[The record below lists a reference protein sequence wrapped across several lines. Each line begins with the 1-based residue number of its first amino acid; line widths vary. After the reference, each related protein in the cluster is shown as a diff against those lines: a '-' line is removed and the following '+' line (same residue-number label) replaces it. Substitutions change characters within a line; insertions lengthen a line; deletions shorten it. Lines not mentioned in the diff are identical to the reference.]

1 MQKSNN
7 DSPEGANSN
16 KLKDEDIIKFAE
28 EVLGDPDDTIIEI
41 EDGEALKQENDDVID
56 LTEVAEMEVKGD
68 DDILDLTEDIEIT
81 MDSEDSLVELEDITE
96 ESLDTEETLVDLSDS
111 QDDLTLLDDAVLDLD
126 DVVEEISS
134 IEQDI
139 ISQDDAAE
147 DDQLTTSADSRQ
159 QSEPIELTDADRE
172 ALESE
177 FEYDESSENLTGVDN
192 LDSLSSDDIEE
203 EILIDFNDDVVED
216 TSETVDLASD
226 LLDDQTDEPSS
237 VEGPSG
243 KLELTDADRRLLEEE
258 LSLEIDENAVDAPD
272 GVELADK
279 VENEI
284 DHPVTDAAEKEDEYD
299 VADIESPTSPE
310 VFEKAEVTSES
321 DSDVD
326 EIVDK
331 VFDQDL
337 AELSPELPENNDDV
351 LNIEDARDLVDTED
365 GIQTDGDKPD
375 KADILET
382 NDLDD
387 EFNFDFDET
396 NEKTEAESDDIELPP
411 LTPEEELS
419 VEALL
424 AEAET
429 PEESDQPSDNQQE
442 TIHDDIETDS
452 VTESIVSGDPEEKQ
466 LPTETEMDF
475 GQNDA
480 VDDQDLHKVE
490 DPISIR
496 VKEPAAENHA
506 DEDTLLKSV
515 FEKDP
520 EVKEFSS
527 EQLGD
532 AVERAVNKIFA
543 EKIESLLFDAIDR
556 AVTKEIGRLR
566 TLILGDR
573 DPKA

>member
-1 MQKSNN
+1 MQKSDN

-81 MDSEDSLVELEDITE
+81 MDSEDSLIELEDITE
-96 ESLDTEETLVDLSDS
+96 ESIEAEETLVNLSDN

-134 IEQDI
+134 VEQDV
-139 ISQDDAAE
+139 ISQDEAAE
-147 DDQLTTSADSRQ
+147 DDQLTTSADTRR
-159 QSEPIELTDADRE
+159 QSEPTELTDADRE
-172 ALESE
+172 AFESE
-177 FEYDESSENLTGVDN
+177 FEFDESSDSTTSVDN
-192 LDSLSSDDIEE
+192 LDSLSTDDIEE
-203 EILIDFNDDVVED
+203 EILIDFNDDVIED

-226 LLDDQTDEPSS
+226 LLNDQVDEPSS
-237 VEGPSG
+237 VEGPSE

-258 LSLEIDENAVDAPD
+258 LSLEIDENADDALDEVDP
-272 GVELADK
+272 ADK

-284 DHPVTDAAEKEDEYD
+284 DHPVTDADVEDDEYD
-299 VADIESPTSPE
+299 VTDSESPTSPE
-310 VFEKAEVTSES
+310 VFAKPEVTSES

-337 AELSPELPENNDDV
+337 AELSPELPENNDD
-351 LNIEDARDLVDTED
+351 IQYTEDATDIVDSEDDIQTKED
-365 GIQTDGDKPD
+365 GPD
-375 KADILET
+375 KEDILET
-382 NDLDD
+382 KNLDD
-387 EFNFDFDET
+387 EFNFDFDEA
-396 NEKTEAESDDIELPP
+396 NEKTDVESDDIELPP

-424 AEAET
+424 AEVEP
-429 PEESDQPSDNQQE
+429 PEESDQQSDNQQA
-442 TIHDDIETDS
+442 TAYNDIETDS
-452 VTESIVSGDPEEKQ
+452 VAQSIISESPEEEPQ
-466 LPTETEMDF
+466 ATEVEMDF
-475 GQNDA
+475 DQNDA
-480 VDDQDLHKVE
+480 DDDQDLHKVE

-496 VKEPAAENHA
+496 VKEPAAENHV
-506 DEDTLLKSV
+506 DEDTLLNSV
-515 FEKDP
+515 FEKDSV
-520 EVKEFSS
+520 VKEFTS
-527 EQLGD
+527 EKLED

-556 AVTKEIGRLR
+556 AVTKEIGRLK

>member
-1 MQKSNN
+1 MQKSDN
-7 DSPEGANSN
+7 DSPESANNN

-28 EVLGDPDDTIIEI
+28 EVLGDPDDTIIEL
-41 EDGEALKQENDDVID
+41 EDGEALEQENDDIID
-56 LTEVAEMEVKGD
+56 LTEVAETEVKSD

-81 MDSEDSLVELEDITE
+81 MDSEESLIELEDITE
-96 ESLDTEETLVDLSDS
+96 ESIDTEETLVDLSDS

-126 DVVEEISS
+126 DVVEEINSV
-134 IEQDI
+134 EQDI
-139 ISQDDAAE
+139 ISQDEAAE
-147 DDQLTTSADSRQ
+147 DDQSTTSADTRQ
-159 QSEPIELTDADRE
+159 RSEPIELTDADRE

-177 FEYDESSENLTGVDN
+177 FEFDESSENLTSVDN

-203 EILIDFNDDVVED
+203 EILIDFNDDVIED

-237 VEGPSG
+237 VEGPSE

-258 LSLEIDENAVDAPD
+258 LSREIDENADDALD
-272 GVELADK
+272 EVELADK
-279 VENEI
+279 VEYEI
-284 DHPVTDAAEKEDEYD
+284 DHPVTDADEKEDEYD
-299 VADIESPTSPE
+299 PTDIESPTSTE

-337 AELSPELPENNDDV
+337 AELSPDLPENTDDV
-351 LNIEDARDLVDTED
+351 QNIEKTSDLVDTGD
-365 GIQTDGDKPD
+365 DIQTDGDEPD

-382 NDLDD
+382 KDLDD

-396 NEKTEAESDDIELPP
+396 NEEMDAESDDTELPP

-424 AEAET
+424 AEVET
-429 PEESDQPSDNQQE
+429 PEESAQPSDKQE
-442 TIHDDIETDS
+442 EIAHNDIETDS
-452 VTESIVSGDPEEKQ
+452 VAESISSESTEEKP
-466 LPTETEMDF
+466 LSTKTEMDF
-475 GQNDA
+475 DQIDA
-480 VDDQDLHKVE
+480 VDDQDLHQVE

-496 VKEPAAENHA
+496 VKEPAAENYA
-506 DEDTLLKSV
+506 DEDTLLNSV
-515 FEKDP
+515 FEKDTV
-520 EVKEFSS
+520 VKEFSP
-527 EQLGD
+527 EQLED
-532 AVERAVNKIFA
+532 AVEKAVNKIFA

-556 AVTKEIGRLR
+556 AVTKEISRLK